1 LLALLVLAVAYSGTG
16 SYQGSQTSVNGDSGI
31 SRLTTGRRGTW
42 VGRLGVNGYGQ
53 NNGQGG
59 ESVFHMNNRKKIRL
73 RLFDCT
79 TLQKCGEK
87 FKRTNKTQFRTPT
100 KPLHNQRNSFEMGL

>member
-1 LLALLVLAVAYSGTG
+1 LLALLVLAVTYSGTG
-16 SYQGSQTSVNGDSGI
+16 SYQGGQTSVNGDGVVLVAI
-31 SRLTTGRRGTW
+31 GRRSTG
-42 VGRLGVNGYGQ
+42 VGRLGVNSYGQ
-53 NNGQGG
+53 NNGKGG

-79 TLQKCGEK
+79 TLQKSGEK